1 MIYGHA
7 LVRYFCS
14 ECNALPTETDK
25 SIDLVQSSTECP
37 KCGVLLLKS
46 LKKALTSQQDS
57 SNSAASLLFSPKFH
71 TASRLRF
78 DVEKIDSILT
88 FGIGEHVCLVGN
100 HSKILIERLCINAL
114 LSERHGGFGS
124 SNVIIIDAGNSSDIY
139 NCINFARQ
147 YGLDINDILKRI
159 VVSRPFTI
167 YQLANLVTCELPGAV
182 RKFETKIIF
191 IPDILR
197 MFLEDPSVRIGE
209 GLPII
214 KDITNSLRKLSDM
227 SVIVSF
233 ICTSSSPYYRTLLAR
248 FDKYV
253 QIANA
258 EFDGR
263 LFVEVGCHKK
273 EDSKIIRLQQLD
285 LEIIQRR

>member
-7 LVRYFCS
+7 LIQYFCS
-14 ECNALPTETDK
+14 DCNALLMETDK
-25 SIDLVQSSTECP
+25 SIDLVRSSTECP

-46 LKKALTSQQDS
+46 LKRALTSQQDS
-57 SNSAASLLFSPKFH
+57 SNPAASLLFPPKFH

-88 FGIGEHVCLVGN
+88 FGIGEHICLVGN

-139 NCINFARQ
+139 NYVNFACQ
-147 YGLDINDILKRI
+147 YGLDINDVLKRI
-159 VVSRPFTI
+159 IVSRPFTI
-167 YQLANLVTCELPGAV
+167 YQLANLVTCELPSVV

-191 IPDILR
+191 ILDILR

-214 KDITNSLRKLSDM
+214 KEITNSLRKLSDI

-233 ICTSSSPYYRTLLAR
+233 ICTSSSPYYQTLLAR
-248 FDKYV
+248 FDKYI
-253 QIANA
+253 QITNA

-263 LFVEVGCHKK
+263 LFAEVGCHKK

-285 LEIIQRR
+285 LEIIHRR

>member
-7 LVRYFCS
+7 LVQYFCS
-14 ECNALPTETDK
+14 ECNAFLMETGK
-25 SIDLVQSSTECP
+25 SIDLVHSSTECP

-46 LKKALTSQQDS
+46 LKRALTSQQDS
-57 SNSAASLLFSPKFH
+57 SNPAASLLFPPKFH

-88 FGIGEHVCLVGN
+88 FGIGEHICLVGN
-100 HSKILIERLCINAL
+100 HSKILIERLCVNAL

-139 NCINFARQ
+139 NYVNFARQ
-147 YGLDINDILKRI
+147 YGLDIKDILKRI
-159 VVSRPFTI
+159 IVSRPFTI
-167 YQLANLVTCELPGAV
+167 YQLANLVTCELPNVV

-191 IPDILR
+191 ISDILR

-214 KDITNSLRKLSDM
+214 KEIMNSLRKLSDI

-233 ICTSSSPYYRTLLAR
+233 ICTSSSPYYQTLLAR
-248 FDKYV
+248 FDKYI
-253 QIANA
+253 QITNA
-258 EFDGR
+258 EFDDR
-263 LFVEVGCHKK
+263 VFEVGCRKK

-285 LEIIQRR
+285 LEIIHRR

>member
-7 LVRYFCS
+7 LVQYFCS
-14 ECNALPTETDK
+14 ECNALLTETDK
-25 SIDLVQSSTECP
+25 SIDLVHSSTECP
-37 KCGVLLLKS
+37 KCGVLLLKN
-46 LKKALTSQQDS
+46 LKRALTSQQYS
-57 SNSAASLLFSPKFH
+57 SDPAASLLFRPKFH

-78 DVEKIDSILT
+78 GVEKIDSILT
-88 FGIGEHVCLVGN
+88 FGIGEHICLVGN

-139 NCINFARQ
+139 NYVNFARQ
-147 YGLDINDILKRI
+147 CGLDTKDILKRI
-159 VVSRPFTI
+159 IVSRPFTI
-167 YQLANLVTCELPGAV
+167 YQLANLITCELPNVV

-191 IPDILR
+191 ISDILR
-197 MFLEDPSVRIGE
+197 MFSEDPSIRIGE

-214 KDITNSLRKLSDM
+214 KDITNSLRKLSDI

-233 ICTSSSPYYRTLLAR
+233 ICTSSTYYQTLLAR
-248 FDKYV
+248 FDKYI
-253 QIANA
+253 QINNA

-263 LFVEVGCHKK
+263 LSAEVGCHKK

-285 LEIIQRR
+285 LEIIYRR

>member
-7 LVRYFCS
+7 LVQFFCY
-14 ECNALPTETDK
+14 ECKALLTETDK

-46 LKKALTSQQDS
+46 LKRAPTSQQDN
-57 SNSAASLLFSPKFH
+57 SNPTASLFFPPKFH

-78 DVEKIDSILT
+78 GVEKIDSILT
-88 FGIGEHVCLVGN
+88 FGFGERICLVGN

-124 SNVIIIDAGNSSDIY
+124 SSVIIIDAGNSSDIY
-139 NCINFARQ
+139 NYVNFARQ
-147 YGLDINDILKRI
+147 YGLDIKDILKRI
-159 VVSRPFTI
+159 IVSRPFTI
-167 YQLANLVTCELPGAV
+167 YQLENLVTCELPNIV

-191 IPDILR
+191 ISDILR

-214 KDITNSLRKLSDM
+214 KEITNSLRKLSDT

-233 ICTSSSPYYRTLLAR
+233 ICTSSSPYYQTLLTR
-248 FDKYV
+248 FDKYI
-253 QIANA
+253 QITNA
-258 EFDGR
+258 EFGGR
-263 LFVEVGCHKK
+263 LFVEVGCRKK
-273 EDSKIIRLQQLD
+273 KDAKIIRLQQLD
-285 LEIIQRR
+285 LEIIHRR

>member
-7 LVRYFCS
+7 LVQYFCS
-14 ECNALPTETDK
+14 ECNALLTETDE

-37 KCGVLLLKS
+37 ECGVLLLKS
-46 LKKALTSQQDS
+46 LKTSQQDS
-57 SNSAASLLFSPKFH
+57 SNPAVSLLFPPKFH

-88 FGIGEHVCLVGN
+88 FGIGEHICLVGN

-139 NCINFARQ
+139 NYVNFARQ
-147 YGLDINDILKRI
+147 YGPDIKDILKRI
-159 VVSRPFTI
+159 IVSRPFTI
-167 YQLANLVTCELPGAV
+167 YQLANLVTCELPNVV

-191 IPDILR
+191 ISDILR

-214 KDITNSLRKLSDM
+214 KDITNSLRKLSDI

-233 ICTSSSPYYRTLLAR
+233 VCTSSSLYYQTLLAR
-248 FDKYV
+248 FDKYI
-253 QIANA
+253 QITNA
-258 EFDGR
+258 EFEGR
-263 LFVEVGCHKK
+263 LFAEVGCHKK
-273 EDSKIIRLQQLD
+273 EDSKIIRLQQLE
-285 LEIIQRR
+285 LEIIHRR